1 MTPLQQLT
9 KAPKTIEPLK
19 DKMHRPKSVPAAL
32 PSNRF
37 SFLSGIHPELDEE
50 LYRVDRQS
58 SLHRSSVYK
67 RTEFH
72 PMQQLDENLLQPDS
86 STFCSPPTTTFI
98 DSMKVPRS
106 ESTRS
111 MMMHHGEM
119 ELKQEEYQDSY
130 CSRPPSSTTM
140 PCEFSN
146 RNKNLDENIQ
156 SVQYSAEAMDKAK
169 HKIKSQAE
177 KIRELEA
184 QLQRLSNISAEDSK
198 KHRRGSEMFNYHKEQ
213 DDDELPIPF
222 RRVMSSEERLQAHKE
237 RKKKENKYREQ
248 TGKWDDPP
256 PLQNTSIV
264 HKVQQ
269 KDDFVARLGLTPQE
283 RRKHEDLQ
291 RKMSRNSKRLDN
303 PDPLEQERD
312 LSPLV
317 RRQSE
322 LDEIKESISKRK
334 KKKVSSSAPRRESLE
349 HRLGM
354 TLEQRREAERKRA
367 LEAAQRVHRNERPL
381 KTPVSSVP
389 TLLNRCQT
397 CGSSEDCEEDS
408 DNPGIF
414 YCAECWEEYEHE
426 CDLNEDLA
434 FRQYIVNQDDTSVK
448 SSDFLQSD
456 NHSKLPSANR
466 ALWIVHDNPKLGT
479 RLVCSGPSK
488 TACLIETKDPIDKNY
503 TRILHGFIEYSGP
516 IVGTRGRGQKTAVG
530 TDRGT
535 ECIRIGQVHGYKI
548 DHSQI
553 ELRLAR
559 DKSVYE
565 FQLNRDKGIE
575 LMGVGAECTVNE
587 FLSGCDSSVDVIL
600 DPQVSP
606 GGWYP
611 IREACET
618 YRKLAP
624 QFRSKG
630 VGYIRLG
637 NDMGKNGIAF
647 LSTDCC
653 HTFLSPEPVETVD
666 TNVELLK
673 TISSFSN
680 KPGYHSRDSRS
691 NKYDDQS
698 SSNDTVSI
706 KTTTKSS
713 RKNGIKHRYER
724 NISRNMMIDS
734 DDEDGSSISSGIVEE
749 EKSISAIEVLKELQ
763 NMEGAQAK
771 WKDKADLLLKLGKA
785 VSQPQDKQ
793 HCETALNYIQDVI
806 SAKNVNVHVLRS
818 ALVVVEKIGYAL
830 GSELP
835 SHIAWKTI
843 MIEILKLLKN
853 KQCGGGAR
861 EILQK
866 LHGQC
871 YTLANSLI
879 AISHVLGIGK
889 TSNQRKLSSVTSKN
903 APSTP
908 QPSMKANNVEVIE
921 WLAMATETERKMECI
936 EPAMDDTQ
944 LELLANF
951 FLSHES
957 HRDARCRKNALDGL
971 LHTMLYGVD
980 VLDMSLDQVESFCA
994 ELKTTKPRSWTRLI
1008 KSLKMILKRE
1018 A

>member
-1 MTPLQQLT
+1 MP
-9 KAPKTIEPLK
+9 
-19 DKMHRPKSVPAAL
+19 RPKSVPTAL

-37 SFLSGIHPELDEE
+37 SFLSGIHPDLDEE

-58 SLHRSSVYK
+58 SLHHSSVYK
-67 RTEFH
+67 RTDFH
-72 PMQQLDENLLQPDS
+72 PMQQLDENLVQSDPSTFYSS
-86 STFCSPPTTTFI
+86 STMPFRKP
-98 DSMKVPRS
+98 MKIS
-106 ESTRS
+106 ETELSRS
-111 MMMHHGEM
+111 MMSHHDEM
-119 ELKQEEYQDSY
+119 EFRQQEYQD
-130 CSRPPSSTTM
+130 CSRPPSSSTTAM
-140 PCEFSN
+140 SCEFSN
-146 RNKNLDENIQ
+146 RNSQCNGSMDN
-156 SVQYSAEAMDKAK
+156 VQYSVEAMDKAK
-169 HKIKSQAE
+169 YKIKSQAE

-184 QLQRLSNISAEDSK
+184 QLQRLSSQSTVSSEDSK
-198 KHRRGSEMFNYHKEQ
+198 VHRRGSNMFDYHKEQ
-213 DDDELPIPF
+213 DDNDELPIPF
-222 RRVMSSEERLQAHKE
+222 RRVMSPEERLQAHKE

-256 PLQNTSIV
+256 ALKNSSIV
-264 HKVQQ
+264 NRVKQ
-269 KDDFVARLGLTPQE
+269 KDDFVARLGLDPQE
-283 RRKHEDLQ
+283 RRKHEEMQ
-291 RKMSRNSKRLDN
+291 RKMARNSKRLDD
-303 PDPLEQERD
+303 PDEMEQARD
-312 LSPLV
+312 SSPLV

-322 LDEIKESISKRK
+322 VDEIKESILKRK
-334 KKKVSSSAPRRESLE
+334 KKKIASAAPRRESLE

-354 TLEQRREAERKRA
+354 TLEQRREAERNRA
-367 LEAAQRVHRNERPL
+367 LEAAHRVHRSERPS
-381 KTPVSSVP
+381 VSSASTKAIV
-389 TLLNRCQT
+389 LNRCQT

-426 CDLNEDLA
+426 CDLN
-434 FRQYIVNQDDTSVK
+434 QDYDFQQNIGNRDDVSIK
-448 SSDFLQSD
+448 SSQSEHLE
-456 NHSKLPSANR
+456 NSAKVPHVNR
-466 ALWIVHDNPKLGT
+466 AVWIVHDNPKLGT

-488 TACLIETKDPIDKNY
+488 TACLIETKDPIDKNC
-503 TRILHGFIEYSGP
+503 TRLLHGFIDYSGP
-516 IVGTRGRGQKTAVG
+516 IVGTRGRGQKTVVG

-535 ECIRIGQVHGYKI
+535 ECIRLGQVHGYKI
-548 DHSQI
+548 DHSQM

-565 FQLNRDKGIE
+565 FQLNRDQGIPLTGPE
-575 LMGVGAECTVNE
+575 AEYTVNE
-587 FLSGCDSSVDVIL
+587 FLTGCDSSVDVIL

-637 NDMGKNGIAF
+637 NDMGKNGLAF

-653 HTFLSPEPVETVD
+653 HTFLSSESVEYED

-680 KPGYHSRDSRS
+680 KPGYHSRVSS
-691 NKYDDQS
+691 KSTKNDDQS
-698 SSNDTVSI
+698 FTSGTASSRTA
-706 KTTTKSS
+706 TKSV
-713 RKNGIKHRYER
+713 RKNGIKKGYEKTMSR
-724 NISRNMMIDS
+724 NIMVES
-734 DDEDGSSISSGIVEE
+734 DDEDSSSISSGILEG
-749 EKSISAIEVLKELQ
+749 EKSMSAIEVLKELQ
-763 NMEGAQAK
+763 NMEVAQAK
-771 WKDKADLLLKLGKA
+771 WKDKADLLIKLGKA
-785 VSQPQDKQ
+785 VSQPQDRQ

-818 ALVVVEKIGYAL
+818 ALIVVEKIGYAL

-871 YTLANSLI
+871 YTLSNSLI

-921 WLAMATETERKMECI
+921 WLAVATETERKMEHI
-936 EPAMDDTQ
+936 EPPMDDTQ
-944 LELLANF
+944 LSMLANF
-951 FLSHES
+951 FYSHES

-980 VLDMSLDQVESFCA
+980 VLNMSLDQVESFCV

-1008 KSLKMILKRE
+1008 KSLKTILKRE
-1018 A
+1018 G

>member
-1 MTPLQQLT
+1 MP
-9 KAPKTIEPLK
+9 
-19 DKMHRPKSVPAAL
+19 RPKSVPTAL

-37 SFLSGIHPELDEE
+37 SFLSGIHPDLDEE

-67 RTEFH
+67 RTDFH

-86 STFCSPPTTTFI
+86 STFYSPPTMTFRQ
-98 DSMKVPRS
+98 SMTVPRS

-119 ELKQEEYQDSY
+119 EFRQPEYQDSY
-130 CSRPPSSTTM
+130 FIQPSSTTM
-140 PCEFSN
+140 SCEFSN
-146 RNKNLDENIQ
+146 RNANLVDESIEN
-156 SVQYSAEAMDKAK
+156 VQYSAEAMDKAK

-184 QLQRLSNISAEDSK
+184 QLQRLSSKSTVSLEDSTL
-198 KHRRGSEMFNYHKEQ
+198 HRRGSERFDYHKEQ
-213 DDDELPIPF
+213 EEDDDDDDDDEELPIPF

-248 TGKWDDPP
+248 TGKWEDPP
-256 PLQNTSIV
+256 PLKSTSIV
-264 HKVQQ
+264 NKVKQ
-269 KDDFVARLGLTPQE
+269 KDDFVARLGLDPQE
-283 RRKHEDLQ
+283 RRKHDELQ
-291 RKMSRNSKRLDN
+291 RRISRNSKRLDN
-303 PDPLEQERD
+303 PDPLEQARD
-312 LSPLV
+312 ISPLV

-322 LDEIKESISKRK
+322 VDEIKESITKRK
-334 KKKVSSSAPRRESLE
+334 KKKMSSSAPRRESLE

-367 LEAAQRVHRNERPL
+367 LEAAQRVHRNERPSL
-381 KTPVSSVP
+381 SSGS
-389 TLLNRCQT
+389 TKSTFQNRCQT
-397 CGSSEDCEEDS
+397 CGSSEGCEEDS

-426 CDLNEDLA
+426 CDLNQDFD
-434 FRQYIVNQDDTSVK
+434 FRQHIGNRDDDSV
-448 SSDFLQSD
+448 QSCESEQFD
-456 NHSKLPSANR
+456 NHSKLPGANR

-488 TACLIETKDPIDKNY
+488 TACLVETKDPIDKNC

-516 IVGTRGRGQKTAVG
+516 IVGTRGRGQKTVVG

-535 ECIRIGQVHGYKI
+535 ECIRLGQVYGYKI
-548 DHSQI
+548 DHSQV

-575 LMGVGAECTVNE
+575 LTGTGAECTVND
-587 FLSGCDSSVDVIL
+587 FLSGCNSSVDIIL

-637 NDMGKNGIAF
+637 NDMGENGIAF
-647 LSTDCC
+647 LSSDCC
-653 HTFLSPEPVETVD
+653 HSFLSSEPVEAVD
-666 TNVELLK
+666 TNAELLK
-673 TISSFSN
+673 TVSSFSN
-680 KPGYHSRDSRS
+680 KPGYHTRTSRS
-691 NKYDDQS
+691 SKNDDQS
-698 SSNDTVSI
+698 VTNDTTSSKTNT
-706 KTTTKSS
+706 KTT
-713 RKNGIKHRYER
+713 RKNGIKQRYER
-724 NISRNMMIDS
+724 NISRNIMVDS
-734 DDEDGSSISSGIVEE
+734 DDEDGSSISSGIAEE
-749 EKSISAIEVLKELQ
+749 EKYVSAIEVLKELQ
-763 NMEGAQAK
+763 NMDVVQAK

-818 ALVVVEKIGYAL
+818 ALLVVEKIGYAL

-889 TSNQRKLSSVTSKN
+889 TSNQRKLSSVTTKN

-921 WLAMATETERKMECI
+921 WLAVATETERKMERI
-936 EPAMDDTQ
+936 DPAMDETQ
-944 LELLANF
+944 LSLLANF

-980 VLDMSLDQVESFCA
+980 VLDMSLDQVESFCV

-1008 KSLKMILKRE
+1008 KSLKVILKRE
-1018 A
+1018 G

>member
-1 MTPLQQLT
+1 MP
-9 KAPKTIEPLK
+9 
-19 DKMHRPKSVPAAL
+19 RPKSVPTAL

-37 SFLSGIHPELDEE
+37 SFLSGIHPDLDEE

-58 SLHRSSVYK
+58 SLHHSSVYK
-67 RTEFH
+67 RTDFH
-72 PMQQLDENLLQPDS
+72 PMQQLDENLIQSDPSTFYSS
-86 STFCSPPTTTFI
+86 STMTFRQP
-98 DSMKVPRS
+98 MKIS
-106 ESTRS
+106 ESESSRS
-111 MMMHHGEM
+111 MMSHPGEM
-119 ELKQEEYQDSY
+119 EFRQQEYQDF
-130 CSRPPSSTTM
+130 SRPPSSTTTAM
-140 PCEFSN
+140 SCEFSN
-146 RNKNLDENIQ
+146 RNTQYTERMENI
-156 SVQYSAEAMDKAK
+156 QYSAEAMDKAK
-169 HKIKSQAE
+169 YKIKSQAE

-184 QLQRLSNISAEDSK
+184 QLQRLSSQSTVSSEDSK
-198 KHRRGSEMFNYHKEQ
+198 VHRRGSNMFDYHKEQ
-213 DDDELPIPF
+213 DDDDDELPIPF
-222 RRVMSSEERLQAHKE
+222 RRVMSPEERLQAHKE

-248 TGKWDDPP
+248 TGKWDEPV
-256 PLQNTSIV
+256 PLKNTSIV
-264 HKVQQ
+264 NKVKP
-269 KDDFVARLGLTPQE
+269 KDDFVTRLGLDPQE
-283 RRKHEDLQ
+283 RRKHEEMQ
-291 RKMSRNSKRLDN
+291 RKMARNSKRLDD
-303 PDPLEQERD
+303 PDALEQARD
-312 LSPLV
+312 SSPLV

-322 LDEIKESISKRK
+322 VEEIKESILKRK
-334 KKKVSSSAPRRESLE
+334 KKKMSSSAPRRESLE

-354 TLEQRREAERKRA
+354 TLEQRREAERNRA
-367 LEAAQRVHRNERPL
+367 LEAAQRVHRSERPSI
-381 KTPVSSVP
+381 SSAS
-389 TLLNRCQT
+389 TKAIFLNRCQT

-426 CDLNEDLA
+426 CDLNQDYDFKQNIGNRDDLS
-434 FRQYIVNQDDTSVK
+434 IK
-448 SSDFLQSD
+448 SRESENLD
-456 NHSKLPSANR
+456 NYAKVPHVNR
-466 ALWIVHDNPKLGT
+466 AVWIVHDNPKLGT

-488 TACLIETKDPIDKNY
+488 TACLIETKDPTDKNC
-503 TRILHGFIEYSGP
+503 TRLLHGFIEYSGP
-516 IVGTRGRGQKTAVG
+516 IVGTRGRGQKTVVG

-535 ECIRIGQVHGYKI
+535 ECIRLGQVYGYKI
-548 DHSQI
+548 DHSQV
-553 ELRLAR
+553 ELKLAR

-565 FQLNRDKGIE
+565 FQLNREQGIPLTGPE
-575 LMGVGAECTVNE
+575 AEYTVKD

-653 HTFLSPEPVETVD
+653 HTFLSSESVESED

-680 KPGYHSRDSRS
+680 KPGYHSRVSS
-691 NKYDDQS
+691 KSTKNDDQS
-698 SSNDTVSI
+698 FTSGTTSSRTA
-706 KTTTKSS
+706 TKSV
-713 RKNGIKHRYER
+713 RKNGIKKGYEKTMSR
-724 NISRNMMIDS
+724 NIMVES
-734 DDEDGSSISSGIVEE
+734 DDEDSSSISSGMLEE
-749 EKSISAIEVLKELQ
+749 EKSMSAIDVLKDLQ
-763 NMEGAQAK
+763 NMEVAQAK
-771 WKDKADLLLKLGKA
+771 WKDKADLLIKLGKA
-785 VSQPQDKQ
+785 VSQPQDRQ

-818 ALVVVEKIGYAL
+818 ALIVVEKIGYAL

-921 WLAMATETERKMECI
+921 WLAVATETERKMEHI
-936 EPAMDDTQ
+936 EPPMDDTQ
-944 LELLANF
+944 LAMLANF

-980 VLDMSLDQVESFCA
+980 VLNMSLDQVESFCV

-1008 KSLKMILKRE
+1008 KSLKTILKRE
-1018 A
+1018 G